1 MLGYLADD
9 VCDLREGARSV
20 VAVLLKS
27 ADHTRKLASVG
38 LQATAPVRADSLA
51 KRLSVEPLGGFES

>member
-27 ADHTRKLASVG
+27 ADHTRKLAFTDSGG
-38 LQATAPVRADSLA
+38 LAGHGSSSSRQPC
-51 KRLSVEPLGGFES
+51 